1 MVPDL
6 YMGKAQAEDDLEASE
21 TVFSS
26 LETPRAS
33 EYLYD
38 LFINV
43 VLIQEEHTVR
53 LRALPEFK
61 ESQWLLYPDDP
72 FKQAW
77 DAGILL

>member
-6 YMGKAQAEDDLEASE
+6 YIGKVQPEDDLEASE

-43 VLIQEEHTVR
+43 ECRQEERTVR
-53 LRALPEFK
+53 LRALPEFRAF
-61 ESQWLLYPDDP
+61 QYLLYPDDP
-72 FKQAW
+72 LKQLW
-77 DAGILL
+77 DAVILL

>member
-6 YMGKAQAEDDLEASE
+6 YIGKVQPEDDLEVSE

-26 LETPRAS
+26 LESPRAS

-43 VLIQEEHTVR
+43 GPTQEERTVR
-53 LRALPEFK
+53 LRALPEFRGF
-61 ESQWLLYPDDP
+61 QRLLYPDDP
-72 FKQAW
+72 WKQLW
-77 DAGILL
+77 DAVILL